1 VPQSPAPLPISLP
14 ALILGGGIAG
24 LWTLDT
30 LRRHNIP
37 ALLLEPNALGQ
48 GQSMWSQGIIHGGLK
63 YTLTGILNPAA
74 EAIREMPALWRE
86 CLAGT
91 REPNLSSAKLRAEH
105 CHLWHTQSLSSRL
118 GMFGAKVGLRVAPV
132 TLEPHERPEA
142 LRACPGSVAR
152 LDEQVIDV
160 AAVLAALAQRNKGH
174 ILQTRGASITF
185 DKHPTEVI
193 VTLTPPSGSSLHT
206 LHLRARHIILTA
218 GAGNAP
224 LRQAL
229 GLDPLAC
236 QLRPLHQV
244 MLRGGELPILNG
256 HCTDGAATRATIT
269 AAKDREGRTVWQ
281 VGGQIAER
289 GVTMSPAELVAFA
302 KSELAACLPG
312 VDLGR
317 AQWTT
322 YKADRAEMKSQTG
335 ARPDDATILQEGRV
349 ITAWPTKLALA
360 PRLAGKV
367 LALVETPDQPPTEL
381 TPAHE
386 WPAPPIA
393 TAPWDEPRDWTA

>member
-1 VPQSPAPLPISLP
+1 
-14 ALILGGGIAG
+14 
-24 LWTLDT
+24 
-30 LRRHNIP
+30 
-37 ALLLEPNALGQ
+37 
-48 GQSMWSQGIIHGGLK
+48 MWSQGIIHGGLK
-63 YTLTGILNPAA
+63 YTLTGLFNPAA

-91 REPNLSSAKLRAEH
+91 REPNLSEATLRAEH
-105 CHLWHTQSLSSRL
+105 CHLWHTQSLTSRL
-118 GMFGAKVGLRVAPV
+118 GMFGARVGLRVAPV

-142 LRACPGSVAR
+142 LRDCPGSVAR

-160 AAVLAALAQRNKGH
+160 AAVLAALARRNQGH
-174 ILQTRGASITF
+174 VLHTRGGSITF

-193 VTLTPPSGSSLHT
+193 VALTPSSGSSLPT
-206 LHLRARHIILTA
+206 LHLRAHHIILTA

-244 MLRGGELPILNG
+244 MLRGELPPLNG

-269 AAKDREGRTVWQ
+269 TAKDREGSTVWQ

-289 GVTMSPAELVAFA
+289 GVSMSPAELIAFA

-312 VDLGR
+312 IRLEH

-322 YKADRAEMKSQTG
+322 YKADRAEMKSTSG
-335 ARPDDATILQEGRV
+335 TRPDDATILQEGRV

-360 PRLAGKV
+360 PRLAEKI
-367 LALVETPDQPPTEL
+367 LSLVKAPEKPPADT
-381 TPAHE
+381 TPAHG
-386 WPAPPIA
+386 WPTPPVA
-393 TAPWDEPRDWTA
+393 MAPWDEPRDWTA